1 MKHIK
6 ILTVA
11 ALAAATVSAMM
22 TGCRGGGAAVA
33 DSDTDTATYLHMTD
47 RGAYL
52 EAVVLNPWHEGDTL
66 GHYGLWEGDKQPAM
80 PAGIT
85 PVHTPLKR
93 SIVYSSVHTAAI
105 YELGA
110 ESSICGVAD
119 GQYFSADD
127 PITARLASGNI
138 TDIGSS
144 MAPTIEKVVDLHPD
158 AILLSPMDGAG
169 TGRVESL
176 GIPLI
181 FMADYMEPTPLGRA
195 SWITLIGALYGRS
208 DDADAILAAVK
219 NDYKLLK
226 QDAAKAKHHPTVF
239 TERPFSGV
247 WYVPGGASYMA
258 RMIADAGGRYA
269 WSDDTSTGSLPL
281 SEEAVIGKASDADI
295 WLIRELSTPTA
306 AEIEA
311 NVPHARAFKAFP
323 GGVYVCN
330 TMETPIFN
338 DIAFHPERILADFVK
353 IFNREPGDTVSAGAG
368 LRYYK
373 PLK

>member
-338 DIAFHPERILADFVK
+338 DIAFHPERILADFVRYSTANPATPYPPAPDCA
-353 IFNREPGDTVSAGAG
+353 ITNR
-368 LRYYK
+368 
-373 PLK
+373 